1 MIMPFCWKMYFLN
14 YFYVL
19 FKFEII
25 CREEKGRDMV
35 GWTVRQEILVHLEM
49 MLQLPHSQI

>member
-25 CREEKGRDMV
+25 EAIKNSKNM
-35 GWTVRQEILVHLEM
+35 TPKKLKKYNLI
-49 MLQLPHSQI
+49 